1 MKEPRDGAADGADR
15 TVQDCS
21 FVELDFKGDKLV
33 LPVEFTVYISCAFRF
48 SLAQLQESMTVS
60 GGRNVLAS
68 PVKCLYRCPS

>member
-33 LPVEFTVYISCAFRF
+33 LPVEFTVINFLRISVQF
-48 SLAQLQESMTVS
+48 STIAGIDDGERRSQCF
-60 GGRNVLAS
+60 GK
-68 PVKCLYRCPS
+68 PC

>member
-33 LPVEFTVYISCAFRF
+33 LPAEFTV
-48 SLAQLQESMTVS
+48 
-60 GGRNVLAS
+60 
-68 PVKCLYRCPS
+68 